1 MDFAADIST
10 YPANRPYGDAIGAY
24 VDPAE
29 METLSARHGAMV
41 ARQMVRRNAARRIIE
56 RKALEPTADREL
68 LAVLL
73 YLVDR

>member
-1 MDFAADIST
+1 MGFSPDFDT
-10 YPANRPYGDAIGAY
+10 YPANRAYGDAIGAY
-24 VDPAE
+24 VDPDE
-29 METLSARHGAMV
+29 MAALVAKHGVVHAKQ
-41 ARQMVRRNAARRIIE
+41 AACRNAARRIIE